1 MRTTIM
7 AEEGRGAPIA
17 HPGLPH
23 TEMISCYALPRALL
37 PGSRITSRKPHYFPA
52 AASSR
57 SCGTTVLGSWAHVV
71 FSSPFT
77 VMVGVAW

>member
-23 TEMISCYALPRALL
+23 TEMISCYTLPRALL
-37 PGSRITSRKPHYFPA
+37 PGSRITSREPH
-52 AASSR
+52 
-57 SCGTTVLGSWAHVV
+57 
-71 FSSPFT
+71 
-77 VMVGVAW
+77 